1 MYKLKIVGGLEA
13 AAGAITEF
21 RLPAPPCKVVLG
33 RDPRAEWNLPDKTL
47 SLSARHCEVVVGEG
61 WAMLRD
67 ISTNGTYVNGANT
80 RMPHDH
86 ALNPGDVF
94 EIGPYRIEVLEAAPR
109 AAPPVVVDVAIEP
122 PLYPPAPAPA
132 PAPPPPPPPRA
143 RAVFRVRAGAPGKS
157 PEESGAD
164 MATLIRPGTR
174 PPPLAAAPNVAP
186 VTTPGALPPD
196 TLLAALAAGLGVD
209 ASALAGQDA
218 AEAARRTGALARAA
232 VIALRRLL
240 EQEARA
246 RRRLGSRQATPQ
258 PAREGNPLRAARTP
272 EDALLRLLE
281 GGPEG
286 SAALRRA
293 GDELAVHHEHLMVC
307 FAGAARRL
315 AENLDPARMDAGAG
329 STAGPAGSETRR
341 ARMWDLY
348 ATVWESLGQEP
359 GEPWTRGFIEAA
371 LLHLAAAYDEADQS
385 GDSTRLAGPVR

>member
-13 AAGAITEF
+13 AAGATTEF

-33 RDPRAEWNLPDKTL
+33 RDPRAEWNLPDKSL

-67 ISTNGTYVNGANT
+67 ISTNGTYVNGANP

-94 EIGPYRIEVLEAAPR
+94 EIGPYRIEVFEDAPR
-109 AAPPVVVDVAIEP
+109 AAPPVVVDVALEP
-122 PLYPPAPAPA
+122 PPRVPPAPAT
-132 PAPPPPPPPRA
+132 PPPGRA
-143 RAVFRVRAGAPGKS
+143 RAVFRMRAGQPVKTA
-157 PEESGAD
+157 EDSGTD
-164 MATLIRPGTR
+164 LPTLIRPSTR
-174 PPPLAAAPNVAP
+174 PAPLAAASAP
-186 VTTPGALPPD
+186 APAAAPAAEAAAAPD
-196 TLLAALAAGLGVD
+196 AVLAALAEGLGVE
-209 ASALAGQDA
+209 AGALAGHKA
-218 AEAARRTGALARAA
+218 TEAARRTGALARAA

-258 PAREGNPLRAARTP
+258 AAREGNPLRAARTP

-281 GGPEG
+281 GGPDG
-286 SAALRRA
+286 NAALRRA
-293 GDELAVHHEHLMVC
+293 GDELATHHEHLMVC

-315 AENLDPARMDAGAG
+315 AEDLDPARLDSGVG
-329 STAGPAGSETRR
+329 NTAGPAGSETRR
-341 ARMWDLY
+341 ARLWELY
-348 ATVWESLGQEP
+348 STIWESMGQEP

-371 LLHLAAAYDEADQS
+371 LLHLAAAYDADEQG